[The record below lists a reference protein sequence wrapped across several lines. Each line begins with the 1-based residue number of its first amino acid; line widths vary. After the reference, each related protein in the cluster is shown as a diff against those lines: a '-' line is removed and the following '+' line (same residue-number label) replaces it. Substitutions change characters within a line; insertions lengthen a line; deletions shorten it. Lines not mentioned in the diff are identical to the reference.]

1 MSTPRPE
8 PHQKIPREARC
19 VFKGVL
25 FDVYQWEQPMFD
37 GSMATFERLKRPD
50 TVVVIPVLPDGR
62 ILLAKQE
69 QPGGGAPYMSGL
81 GGRMEEGEEPEAAAR
96 RELREESGYEARSLA
111 LWDAQ
116 QPVGK
121 LDWAVYTFI
130 AKGLSKVGE
139 QALDPG
145 EKIEL
150 MPVTLDGFI
159 EMGTGM
165 YFAEKEIV
173 GRLIEAKYDA
183 GKREEL
189 RKLFSPEA

>member
-1 MSTPRPE
+1 MFE
-8 PHQKIPREARC
+8 
-19 VFKGVL
+19 GVL
-25 FDVYQWEQPMFD
+25 FDVYQWEQQMFD
-37 GSMATFERLKRPD
+37 GTTATFERLKRPD

-62 ILLAKQE
+62 ILLARQE
-69 QPGGGAPYMSGL
+69 QPGGAPYVSGL
-81 GGRMEEGEEPEAAAR
+81 GGRMEEGEEPEHAAA
-96 RELREESGYEARSLA
+96 RELREESGYTATTLT

-130 AKGLSKVGE
+130 ATGLSKEGE

-150 MPVTLDGFI
+150 MPVTLDEFI
-159 EMGTGM
+159 EIGTGA

-173 GRLIEAKYDA
+173 HRLIAAKYDA

-189 RKLFSPEA
+189 RKLFAQAA